1 MDATASVGVALG
13 ALDDTWKLIV
23 SASARKFWR
32 LLGARYGF
40 NDMNSEGSG
49 RAYFRRF
56 ENDIRKDFIF
66 HGLAL
71 YKESGSAEKTPTPM
85 YIYIFTYV

>member
-1 MDATASVGVALG
+1 MADGL
-13 ALDDTWKLIV
+13 
-23 SASARKFWR
+23 
-32 LLGARYGF
+32 
-40 NDMNSEGSG
+40 NDMNSGGRG
-49 RAYFRRF
+49 RAYFGRF

-85 YIYIFTYV
+85 YIYIYIFTYV